1 MKTFFTVLFI
11 LGINIFSSA
20 QKVEYKNNII
30 TVDGQKIGKVEVQ
43 KQNLGLTKN
52 FNLYSMEGEKL
63 VIAVL
68 STEFEGDKNDN
79 TSMYYR
85 FTFLPTNQV
94 GIFKISTLGMEK
106 GFVNLIGK
114 GGIIDGN
121 SLKADKITELIASKG
136 VSPRTAVNYT
146 LVSRN
151 KSWPIELKD
160 SKDIEQDGQKIGF
173 FTSTGNRGG
182 QDSYEYFIPGGIMV
196 AKVSFAGGNNAQ
208 NFELFTTKDKVRKVV
223 SIPQKEQV
231 KFLSSAVDPNA
242 LTLKRITAWLVQN
255 GYL

>member
-1 MKTFFTVLFI
+1 MKTVFTFLFI
-11 LGINIFSSA
+11 LGINIFLSA
-20 QKVEYKNNII
+20 QKVDYKNNII
-30 TVDGQKIGKVEVQ
+30 TVDGTKIGKVEVQ

-52 FNLYSMEGEKL
+52 FNLYSMSGEKL

-68 STEFEGDKNDN
+68 SMEYEGDKNDN

-94 GIFKISTLGMEK
+94 GIFKLSTLSMEK

-114 GGIIDGN
+114 GRVIEGDN
-121 SLKADKITELIASKG
+121 LNADKITELIASKG

-151 KSWPIELKD
+151 KSWPIELKET
-160 SKDIEQDGQKIGF
+160 KAIEQDGTKIGF
-173 FTSTGNRGG
+173 FTSTGNRSG
-182 QDSYEYFIPGGIMV
+182 QDSYEFFIPDGIMV

-208 NFELFTTKDKVRKVV
+208 NFELFTAKDKVRKVV
-223 SIPQKEQV
+223 SIPQKDNV

>member
-1 MKTFFTVLFI
+1 MKTVVTLLLV
-11 LGINIFSSA
+11 LGINILTFA
-20 QKVEYKNNII
+20 QKVDYKNNII
-30 TVDGQKIGKVEVQ
+30 AVDGNKIGKVEVQ

-52 FNLYSMEGEKL
+52 FNLYSMDGEKL
-63 VIAVL
+63 IIAVL
-68 STEFEGDKNDN
+68 STEFEGDRNDN
-79 TSMYYR
+79 TTMYYR

-94 GIFKISTLGMEK
+94 GIFKLSTLGMEK

-121 SLKADKITELIASKG
+121 TLNANKVTELIASKG

-151 KSWPIELKD
+151 KNWPVELKQD
-160 SKDIEQDGQKIGF
+160 RSIEQGETIGF
-173 FTSTGNRGG
+173 FNYTGSIGG
-182 QDSYEYFIPGGIMV
+182 QDTYEFFVPDGVMV

-208 NFELFTTKDKVRKVV
+208 NFELFTARDSVRKVV
-223 SIPQKEQV
+223 QIPQKDRIGSV
-231 KFLSSAVDPNA
+231 SSSIDPNL

-255 GYL
+255 NYL

>member
-1 MKTFFTVLFI
+1 MKTVLNFLFI
-11 LGINIFSSA
+11 VGINVVLYA

-30 TVDGQKIGKVEVQ
+30 AVDGNKIGKVEVQ
-43 KQNLGLTKN
+43 KQNFGLTKN
-52 FNLYSMEGEKL
+52 FNLYSMGGEKL

-79 TSMYYR
+79 TTMFYR

-94 GIFKISTLGMEK
+94 GIFKLSTLGMEK

-114 GGIIDGN
+114 GGIVDGN
-121 SLKADKITELIASKG
+121 TLNEGKVTELIASKG

-151 KSWPIELKD
+151 KSWPIELKQD
-160 SKDIEQDGQKIGF
+160 KSIEQGVEKIGF
-173 FTSTGNRGG
+173 FTSTGNVGG
-182 QDSYEYFIPGGIMV
+182 QDSYEFFIPNGVLI

-208 NFELFTTKDKVRKVV
+208 NFELFSAKDNVRRVV
-223 SIPQKEQV
+223 AIPQKDNV
-231 KFLSSAVDPNA
+231 KFSSSVVDPNS

>member
-1 MKTFFTVLFI
+1 MKTVFTFVLI
-11 LGINIFSSA
+11 LGINMFLSA
-20 QKVEYKNNII
+20 QKVDYKNNII
-30 TVDGQKIGKVEVQ
+30 AVDGNKIGKVEVQ
-43 KQNLGLTKN
+43 KQNFGLTKN
-52 FNLYSMEGEKL
+52 FNLYSIDGEKL
-63 VIAVL
+63 IIAVL

-94 GIFKISTLGMEK
+94 GIFKLSTLGMEK

-121 SLKADKITELIASKG
+121 TLNANKVTELIASKG

-146 LVSRN
+146 LVARN
-151 KSWPIELKD
+151 RNWPIELRENK
-160 SKDIEQDGQKIGF
+160 SIEQGETIGF
-173 FTSTGNRGG
+173 FNYTGSMGS
-182 QDSYEYFIPGGIMV
+182 QDAYEFFIPGGIMV

-208 NFELFTTKDKVRKVV
+208 NFELFTASDKVRRVVPIPQKDKVT
-223 SIPQKEQV
+223 S
-231 KFLSSAVDPNA
+231 LSSSIDPNL

-255 GYL
+255 NYL

>member
-1 MKTFFTVLFI
+1 MKTIFTFI
-11 LGINIFSSA
+11 CLLGVNIFLSA
-20 QKVEYKNNII
+20 QKIEYKNNII
-30 TVDGQKIGKVEVQ
+30 AVDGDKIGKVQVQ
-43 KQNLGLTKN
+43 KQNFGLTKN
-52 FNLYSMEGEKL
+52 FDLYSMDGQKL

-79 TSMYYR
+79 ASMYYR

-94 GIFKISTLGMEK
+94 GIFKLSTLGMEK

-121 SLKADKITELIASKG
+121 NLNADKVTELIASKG
-136 VSPRTAVNYT
+136 VSPRTTVNYT

-151 KSWPIELKD
+151 KNWPIELKETK
-160 SKDIEQDGQKIGF
+160 SIEQGGEMIGF
-173 FTSTGNRGG
+173 FTSTGNMGG
-182 QDSYEYFIPGGIMV
+182 QDSYEFFVPDGVMV

-208 NFELFTTKDKVRKVV
+208 NFELFTARDKVRKVV
-223 SIPQKEQV
+223 SIPQKDKV
-231 KFLSSAVDPNA
+231 SSLSSVIDPNL

-255 GYL
+255 NYL

>member
-1 MKTFFTVLFI
+1 MKTVVTLLLV
-11 LGINIFSSA
+11 LGINILTFA
-20 QKVEYKNNII
+20 QKVDYKNNII
-30 TVDGQKIGKVEVQ
+30 AVDGNKIGKVEVQ

-52 FNLYSMEGEKL
+52 FNLYSMDGEKL
-63 VIAVL
+63 IIAVL
-68 STEFEGDKNDN
+68 STEFEGDRNDN
-79 TSMYYR
+79 TTMYYR

-94 GIFKISTLGMEK
+94 GIFKLSTLGMEK

-121 SLKADKITELIASKG
+121 TLNANKVTELIASKG

-151 KSWPIELKD
+151 KNWPVELKQD
-160 SKDIEQDGQKIGF
+160 RSIEQGETIGF
-173 FTSTGNRGG
+173 FNYTGSIGG
-182 QDSYEYFIPGGIMV
+182 QDTYEFFVPDGVMV

-208 NFELFTTKDKVRKVV
+208 NFELFTARDSVRKVV
-223 SIPQKEQV
+223 QIPQKDKIGSV
-231 KFLSSAVDPNA
+231 SSSIDPNL

-255 GYL
+255 NYL

>member
-1 MKTFFTVLFI
+1 MKTIFTLLCI
-11 LGINIFSSA
+11 LGLNIFLSA
-20 QKVEYKNNII
+20 QKVDYKNNVIA
-30 TVDGQKIGKVEVQ
+30 VDGTKIGKVEVQ
-43 KQNLGLTKN
+43 KQNFGLTKN
-52 FNLYSMEGEKL
+52 FSLYSMEGEKL

-94 GIFKISTLGMEK
+94 GIFKLSTLGMEK

-121 SLKADKITELIASKG
+121 NLNENKITELIATKG
-136 VSPRTAVNYT
+136 VSPRTSVNYR

-151 KSWPIELKD
+151 KNWPIELKETK
-160 SKDIEQDGQKIGF
+160 SIEQGGETIGF
-173 FTSTGNRGG
+173 FTSTGSMSG
-182 QDSYEYFIPGGIMV
+182 QDSYEFFVPDGIMV

-208 NFELFTTKDKVRKVV
+208 NFELFTASDRVRKVV
-223 SIPQKEQV
+223 SIPQKDKV
-231 KFLSSAVDPNA
+231 NFLSSTVDPNA

-255 GYL
+255 NYL

>member
-1 MKTFFTVLFI
+1 MKTVFTFLFI
-11 LGINIFSSA
+11 LGINIFLSA
-20 QKVEYKNNII
+20 QKVDYKNNII
-30 TVDGQKIGKVEVQ
+30 AVDGNKIGKVEVQ

-63 VIAVL
+63 IIAVL
-68 STEFEGDKNDN
+68 STEFEGDRNDN
-79 TSMYYR
+79 TTMYYR

-94 GIFKISTLGMEK
+94 GIFKLSTLGMEK

-121 SLKADKITELIASKG
+121 TLNANKVTELIASKG

-146 LVSRN
+146 LVARN
-151 KSWPIELKD
+151 KNWPVELKQD
-160 SKDIEQDGQKIGF
+160 RSIEQGETIGF
-173 FTSTGNRGG
+173 FNYTGSMGG
-182 QDSYEYFIPGGIMV
+182 QDTYEFFVPDGVMV

-208 NFELFTTKDKVRKVV
+208 NFELFTARDSVRKVV
-223 SIPQKEQV
+223 QIPQKDKIGSV
-231 KFLSSAVDPNA
+231 SSSIDPNL

-255 GYL
+255 NYL

>member
-1 MKTFFTVLFI
+1 MKTIFTFLWI
-11 LGINIFSSA
+11 LGVNIFLSA
-20 QKVEYKNNII
+20 QKVDYKNNVIA
-30 TVDGQKIGKVEVQ
+30 VDGNKIGKVEVQ
-43 KQNLGLTKN
+43 KQNFGLTKN
-52 FNLYSMEGEKL
+52 FNLYSMDGEKL

-94 GIFKISTLGMEK
+94 GIFKLSTLGMEK

-114 GGIIDGN
+114 GGIINGN
-121 SLKADKITELIASKG
+121 NLNADKITELIATKG
-136 VSPRTAVNYT
+136 VSPRTSVNYR

-151 KSWPIELKD
+151 KSWPIELKETK
-160 SKDIEQDGQKIGF
+160 SIEQGGETIGF
-173 FTSTGNRGG
+173 FTSIGNMNG
-182 QDSYEYFIPGGIMV
+182 QDSYEFFVPDGIMV

-208 NFELFTTKDKVRKVV
+208 NFELFTASDKVRKVI
-223 SIPQKEQV
+223 SIPQKDKV
-231 KFLSSAVDPNA
+231 NSISSVDPNA

-255 GYL
+255 NYL

>member
-1 MKTFFTVLFI
+1 MKTIFI
-11 LGINIFSSA
+11 FLCALGINVFLSA
-20 QKVEYKNNII
+20 QKVDYKNNTI

-94 GIFKISTLGMEK
+94 GIFKLSTLGMEK

-114 GGIIDGN
+114 SGVVEGN
-121 SLKADKITELIASKG
+121 NLNEAKITELIASKG
-136 VSPRTAVNYT
+136 ISPRTAVNYT

-151 KSWPIELKD
+151 KSWPIELKET
-160 SKDIEQDGQKIGF
+160 KAIEQGGEQIGF
-173 FTSTGNRGG
+173 FNSTGNRNG
-182 QDSYEYFIPGGIMV
+182 QDFYEFFIPGGVLV
-196 AKVSFAGGNNAQ
+196 AKVNFAGGNNAQ
-208 NFELFTTKDKVRKVV
+208 NFELFSAKDNVRKVI
-223 SIPQKEQV
+223 SIPQKDNV